1 MVVADVVV
9 VKLVVIAAVAG
20 HLFLSDEIDPGEC
33 MNMDLLSALEVAQ
46 APHRVR
52 EKDLALRNMFTIF
65 VAADTSHKLRSRL
78 KASAVWNM
86 ASNVVT
92 LDTVHL
98 EISPLNFLANANM
111 PFIFVT
117 LDTSHLEMSPIK
129 CSEYLT

>member
-1 MVVADVVV
+1 
-9 VKLVVIAAVAG
+9 
-20 HLFLSDEIDPGEC
+20 
-33 MNMDLLSALEVAQ
+33 MNMDFLSALEVAQ

-98 EISPLNFLANANM
+98 EISPLNFLAYANM
-111 PFIFVT
+111 PFIFVA
-117 LDTSHLEMSPIK
+117 LDTFHKLRLRLKASAVLNMP
-129 CSEYLT
+129 